1 MEKETNK
8 TADKKSRKNRTKKT
22 VLIILLILLILLL
35 AAAVIGGIYFM
46 PLYRAYRN
54 SLETI
59 PFIDR
64 PEGLTVPDEPEDSVI
79 TVDAGEWT
87 YGDDEDDTDFPLWTE
102 PTDPWQDTDPV
113 DPSSSYATETLSP
126 PDDTQTGPSETGTV
140 TGAVTTNSQT
150 SSGAQAT
157 TTQKPVTTTSPTT
170 TQKPVTTTSP
180 TTTQKPV
187 TTTSPTT
194 TQKSVT
200 TTSPTTTQKPVSTA
214 PVTTA
219 EPHEVPSTGIYRV
232 ARMDPNVE
240 NILLIGLDTR
250 DPSSFSGRSD
260 CMIILSYNK
269 KNGEVKLVSL
279 LRDMLIPIS
288 GYGWNRLNSAYA
300 FGGAALCINTINEYF
315 GLDIQKYVTIN
326 FNGVV
331 TLIDKCGG
339 VDLALTQEELAY
351 IGGGP
356 VESLGGGMYHLTGT
370 QAKSHMSNRHVGTD
384 FDRTNRQRTV
394 LLALYR
400 KLLSEKSLSE
410 ILDIITFGFAYVR
423 TNIPLS
429 YLTSTASSIYS
440 FGSSLKLTS
449 DKIPC
454 AGSWSYGY
462 YQGKAIISINRSS
475 NIAYLKKIL
484 WNK

>member
-87 YGDDEDDTDFPLWTE
+87 YGDDKDDTDFPLWTE

-126 PDDTQTGPSETGTV
+126 PDDTLTGPSETGTV

-180 TTTQKPV
+180 TTTQKP
-187 TTTSPTT
+187 
-194 TQKSVT
+194 VT

-279 LRDMLIPIS
+279 LRDMLVPIS
-288 GYGWNRLNSAYA
+288 GYGWNR
-300 FGGAALCINTINEYF
+300 
-315 GLDIQKYVTIN
+315 
-326 FNGVV
+326 
-331 TLIDKCGG
+331 
-339 VDLALTQEELAY
+339 
-351 IGGGP
+351 
-356 VESLGGGMYHLTGT
+356 
-370 QAKSHMSNRHVGTD
+370 
-384 FDRTNRQRTV
+384 
-394 LLALYR
+394 
-400 KLLSEKSLSE
+400 
-410 ILDIITFGFAYVR
+410 
-423 TNIPLS
+423 
-429 YLTSTASSIYS
+429 
-440 FGSSLKLTS
+440 
-449 DKIPC
+449 
-454 AGSWSYGY
+454 
-462 YQGKAIISINRSS
+462 
-475 NIAYLKKIL
+475 
-484 WNK
+484 